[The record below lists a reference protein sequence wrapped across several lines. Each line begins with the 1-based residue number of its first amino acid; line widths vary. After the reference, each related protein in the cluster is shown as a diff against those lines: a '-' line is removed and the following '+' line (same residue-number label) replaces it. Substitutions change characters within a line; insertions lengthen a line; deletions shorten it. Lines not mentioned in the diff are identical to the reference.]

1 MVTYLHI
8 NIATACICFR
18 ARHGRT
24 LILDGIIQCTEHDEY
39 SYQEMMALVPL
50 CAHPRPTKVLIV
62 GGGDGGVAREVAKH
76 PLVEE
81 IHQVEI
87 DERVIAVS
95 KQFLPHMAVG
105 FDSPKLTLHIGDG
118 FEFMRTHSNAFDVI
132 ITDSSDP
139 VGPNASLFQ
148 ESYFEL
154 LRKALKPGGVVCSQ
168 AGTTWIDLEYVA
180 KFKKSCEKFFKMAN
194 LGVVSVPTYPTGQI
208 GFLIGS
214 DHDPTVPKYRFSEE
228 VSDKL
233 KLRYYDAEVH
243 KAAFTLP
250 RSVRRYLS
258 RVN

>member
-1 MVTYLHI
+1 MVTYSHI
-8 NIATACICFR
+8 NIATCICFR

-24 LILDGIIQCTEHDEY
+24 LILDGIIQCTEHDEF

-50 CAHPRPTKVLIV
+50 CAHSKPTKVLIV

-105 FDSPKLTLHIGDG
+105 FDSPKLKLHIGDG

-180 KFKKSCEKFFKMAN
+180 KFKKSCEKFFKMAT
-194 LGVVSVPTYPTGQI
+194 LGIVSVPTYPTGQI

-233 KLRYYDAEVH
+233 NLRYYDADVH

-258 RVN
+258 RVH